1 MLWNST
7 VPDNETKDEQI
18 ARRSAEDTVRTRRQT
33 DVRPVLEQLL
43 EIARVI
49 QVLQDILCDASDSD
63 RRKILVSKH
72 LVIAWPHL
80 ILALVRSS
88 QGDTWGDH
96 MDKVGT
102 LLGRGIREIMKS
114 LMLED
119 LLTSVSIQPMELL
132 ALIMQGRI
140 ASRERDLLETYRSY
154 IKVLVRNGLIPTR

>member
-1 MLWNST
+1 M
-7 VPDNETKDEQI
+7 PDNETKDEQI